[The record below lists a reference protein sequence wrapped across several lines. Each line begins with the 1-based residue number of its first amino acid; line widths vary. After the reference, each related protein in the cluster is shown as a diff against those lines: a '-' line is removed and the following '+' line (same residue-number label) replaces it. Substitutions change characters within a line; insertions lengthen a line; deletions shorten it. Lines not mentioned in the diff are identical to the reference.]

1 MSIQRYELLRG
12 SFENWLRLV
21 VATLIIVISNI
32 FILCHEYVNGDI
44 AECTTLKQRDGILEA
59 GQLSSQNA
67 YYCRW
72 RARKDAELW
81 KKSPRNIIFRL
92 EVASNIKPYSE
103 NQLATLTLIFLPQV
117 ISSVL
122 LFLDLDIVCCE
133 GRVLCSYGFCK
144 LQAHHRGSDSRAG
157 LCRVSPGTLVPTLHF
172 TIYFSISRL
181 IFTNY
186 CLIVNSSKEAFWILP
201 LPLDRMPK
209 GRHCNPCT
217 RNDGQWVG
225 KIETTF
231 IKTFV
236 LRNFIKQWKNILS
249 NGPVCLNSH

>member
-32 FILCHEYVNGDI
+32 FILCHEYFNGDI

-72 RARKDAELW
+72 TAELW

-103 NQLATLTLIFLPQV
+103 NQLATLTLIFCHK
-117 ISSVL
+117 
-122 LFLDLDIVCCE
+122 LFPAF
-133 GRVLCSYGFCK
+133 FC
-144 LQAHHRGSDSRAG
+144 
-157 LCRVSPGTLVPTLHF
+157 
-172 TIYFSISRL
+172 
-181 IFTNY
+181 
-186 CLIVNSSKEAFWILP
+186 FWIWILFAV
-201 LPLDRMPK
+201 K
-209 GRHCNPCT
+209 GVFCVPMVSANFKLTTADLTH
-217 RNDGQWVG
+217 GQDCAEWAL
-225 KIETTF
+225 E
-231 IKTFV
+231 
-236 LRNFIKQWKNILS
+236 
-249 NGPVCLNSH
+249 H